1 MDIKDRIVQKAIEL
15 RNLSNNTDLGIDL
28 DKPPKIDSIQDIEN
42 FLKKNKGLTEMQN
55 KSTKI
60 MNELFTL
67 LDELDVIE
75 GRGIQ
80 RW

>member
-1 MDIKDRIVQKAIEL
+1 MELKDRIVQKAIEL

-28 DKPPKIDSIQDIEN
+28 DSPPKIDSIEDIEN
-42 FLKKNKGLTEMQN
+42 FLKNNKGLTEMQN

-60 MNELFTL
+60 MNELFAL
-67 LDELDVIE
+67 LDELDVVE

-80 RW
+80 R

>member
-1 MDIKDRIVQKAIEL
+1 MELKDRIVQKAIEL

-28 DKPPKIDSIQDIEN
+28 DNPPKIDSIQDIEN
-42 FLKKNKGLTEMQN
+42 FLKNNKGLTEMQN

-60 MNELFTL
+60 MNELFAL
-67 LDELDVIE
+67 LDELDVVE

-80 RW
+80 R